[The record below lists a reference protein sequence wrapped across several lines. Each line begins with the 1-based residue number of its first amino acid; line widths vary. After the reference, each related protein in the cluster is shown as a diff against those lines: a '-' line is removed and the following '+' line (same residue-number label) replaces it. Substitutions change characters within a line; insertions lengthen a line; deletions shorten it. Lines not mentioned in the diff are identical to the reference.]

1 MGTYGTPGRSLA
13 AGLTC
18 PGNGPRCFHLG
29 TPTCSEARSPSFI
42 FLGLGSGCTSLGLEE
57 SQPVS
62 TAACGYPMM
71 QGLSIIKIWQGLP
84 WWLRIYLPRLGTWV
98 RSLVQEDP
106 TGHGA
111 TKPRAATQEACV
123 ASLCSSTRE
132 ATTVRSPCTA
142 MKSSPRLAMTTHH
155 NQKIIKS
162 FTKKRKRF
170 GSRIDY

>member
-1 MGTYGTPGRSLA
+1 MQETWVGKIPWRRTGQPTPVFLPGECYGQRSLV
-13 AGLTC
+13 GC
-18 PGNGPRCFHLG
+18 SFWGHRGPVTIERLNNDKRWGQTEPREGAWLQGSPALETAPG

-42 FLGLGSGCTSLGLEE
+42 FLGLGSGCTSLELEE

-111 TKPRAATQEACV
+111 TKPTCRNSG
-123 ASLCSSTRE
+123 SLCS
-132 ATTVRSPCTA
+132 
-142 MKSSPRLAMTTHH
+142 
-155 NQKIIKS
+155 
-162 FTKKRKRF
+162 
-170 GSRIDY
+170 